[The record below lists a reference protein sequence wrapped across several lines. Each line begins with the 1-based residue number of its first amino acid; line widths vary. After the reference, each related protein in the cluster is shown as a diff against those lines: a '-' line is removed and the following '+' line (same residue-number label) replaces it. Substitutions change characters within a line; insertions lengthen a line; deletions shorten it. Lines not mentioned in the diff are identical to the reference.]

1 MTNSLTMN
9 DLSTFTMKTVN
20 GYKVLKNGK
29 PCGITG
35 SLEYVVDEIRKL
47 ESNLD
52 RSREHSPFTI
62 VLRK

>member
-1 MTNSLTMN
+1 MINSLSMKN
-9 DLSTFTMKTVN
+9 PSTFTMKTIN

-35 SLEYVVDEIRKL
+35 SLEYVVDAIRKL

-62 VLRK
+62 ALRK